1 MKSIKCNRY
10 DCFGCR
16 GVSCKVLKE
25 AITDQPC
32 PFYKTDRQLE
42 DERCAAK
49 ERLRESGQEHLIA
62 DYINNPIGYRI

>member
-1 MKSIKCNRY
+1 MKTTKCTRQ

-16 GVSCKVLKE
+16 SVSCKVLKE
-25 AITDQPC
+25 AITDRPC

-42 DERCAAK
+42 EARKAA
-49 ERLRESGQEHLIA
+49 EEHLRATGQEHLIA